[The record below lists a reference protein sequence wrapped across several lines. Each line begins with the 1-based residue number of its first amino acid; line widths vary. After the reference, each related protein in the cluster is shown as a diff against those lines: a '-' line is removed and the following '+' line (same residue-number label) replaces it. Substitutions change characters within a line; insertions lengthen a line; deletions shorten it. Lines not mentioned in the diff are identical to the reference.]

1 MAAEL
6 AAPQLC
12 ITNVRTLSID
22 AIEAANSGHP
32 GAPMGLAPVAWQL
45 WTTALR
51 HSPGNPHW
59 ENRDRFILSAGHAS
73 MLLYSLLHLT
83 GYDLPLDEIKRFR
96 QWDSMT
102 PGHPEFGHTPG
113 VETTTGPLGQGFANA
128 VGFALAESML
138 AAQFNRPEHD
148 IVDHRTWTI
157 CSDGDLMEGISHEAA
172 SLAGHLKL
180 GKLIA
185 IYDHNNI
192 SLDGPTD
199 LSFSEDVGA
208 RFGAYNWRVLHIT
221 DGNDL
226 AMIDAALADAQN
238 SDGRPTLIICK
249 THIGYGA
256 PTKQDTQKAHGSP
269 LGAEEAAAAKRAYG
283 WPEDQPFLVPAEV
296 DAWKTEMRARGAEL
310 EATWTQ
316 AFDAYRTAEPE
327 LAALFERVMSGEL
340 PDGWE
345 DALPTFG
352 PDDKPATRAA
362 SGTVL
367 NAIAAR
373 VPELVQGAADLS
385 SSTDT
390 TFKAFGPVT
399 PDDKSGRNIYFGV
412 REHAMGAMVNGMV
425 LHGGL
430 RAVGSTFLQFFDYM
444 KNTVRL
450 AALMEI
456 GSIFVYT
463 HDSIALG
470 EDGPTHQP
478 IEHLAALRAIPGCV
492 TLRPADGNETAQAWK
507 IALER
512 TEGPTVLVL
521 TRQGLPT
528 LPGTPT
534 VERGAWVVADGDD
547 CTLIAT
553 GSEVSLALAARDE
566 LAARNIAA
574 RVVSMPSWELFDA
587 QDGEYL
593 DEILPDGPPRIAI
606 EAAATFGWERW
617 ADIVIGIDSF
627 GASAPGPVLMEEY
640 GLTAD
645 QIADA
650 TMSLLDDIE
659 ASETDD

>member
-1 MAAEL
+1 MPGRPRCAH
-6 AAPQLC
+6 AAPSS
-12 ITNVRTLSID
+12 R
-22 AIEAANSGHP
+22 
-32 GAPMGLAPVAWQL
+32 
-45 WTTALR
+45 
-51 HSPGNPHW
+51 PH
-59 ENRDRFILSAGHAS
+59 
-73 MLLYSLLHLT
+73 
-83 GYDLPLDEIKRFR
+83 
-96 QWDSMT
+96 
-102 PGHPEFGHTPG
+102 
-113 VETTTGPLGQGFANA
+113 
-128 VGFALAESML
+128 
-138 AAQFNRPEHD
+138 
-148 IVDHRTWTI
+148 
-157 CSDGDLMEGISHEAA
+157 
-172 SLAGHLKL
+172 
-180 GKLIA
+180 
-185 IYDHNNI
+185 
-192 SLDGPTD
+192 
-199 LSFSEDVGA
+199 
-208 RFGAYNWRVLHIT
+208 
-221 DGNDL
+221 
-226 AMIDAALADAQN
+226 
-238 SDGRPTLIICK
+238 GR
-249 THIGYGA
+249 
-256 PTKQDTQKAHGSP
+256 
-269 LGAEEAAAAKRAYG
+269 R
-283 WPEDQPFLVPAEV
+283 
-296 DAWKTEMRARGAEL
+296 
-310 EATWTQ
+310 

-430 RAVGSTFLQFFDYM
+430 GAVGSTFLQFFDYM

-463 HDSIALG
+463 HDSIALS
-470 EDGPTHQP
+470 EAAPPHQP
-478 IEHLAALRAIPGCV
+478 IEHLAALEPSPGASPCA
-492 TLRPADGNETAQAWK
+492 RPTATK
-507 IALER
+507 PPR
-512 TEGPTVLVL
+512 
-521 TRQGLPT
+521 
-528 LPGTPT
+528 PGRSHWSAPKARPSWSSPARDCRRCPAHRN

-566 LAARNIAA
+566 LATRNITA

-587 QDGEYL
+587 QDGDYL

-617 ADIVIGIDSF
+617 ADIVIGIDKLRGL
-627 GASAPGPVLMEEY
+627 GARSGPHGGVRID
-640 GLTAD
+640 GRSDRRRHNVA
-645 QIADA
+645 AR
-650 TMSLLDDIE
+650 
-659 ASETDD
+659 